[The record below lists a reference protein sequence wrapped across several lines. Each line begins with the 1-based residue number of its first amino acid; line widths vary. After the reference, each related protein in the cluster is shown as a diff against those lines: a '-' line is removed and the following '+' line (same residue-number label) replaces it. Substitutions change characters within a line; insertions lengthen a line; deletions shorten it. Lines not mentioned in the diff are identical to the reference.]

1 MMELKKNE
9 LKKIS
14 GGVSI
19 WAIIGALAGLIFGIG
34 VFEGYT
40 RNYVKVEILNAKED
54 SIGEI
59 VSCHI
64 EDSNEGYLIGKI
76 I

>member
-1 MMELKKNE
+1 MMEFKKNE

-40 RNYVKVEILNAKED
+40 RPIK
-54 SIGEI
+54 
-59 VSCHI
+59 CR
-64 EDSNEGYLIGKI
+64 
-76 I
+76 

>member
-1 MMELKKNE
+1 MVKKKQQRKLLHTYRSKLKKNE

-40 RNYVKVEILNAKED
+40 RPIK
-54 SIGEI
+54 
-59 VSCHI
+59 CR
-64 EDSNEGYLIGKI
+64 
-76 I
+76 

>member
-40 RNYVKVEILNAKED
+40 RPINLPVKKWEWNLQD
-54 SIGEI
+54 
-59 VSCHI
+59 
-64 EDSNEGYLIGKI
+64 
-76 I
+76 